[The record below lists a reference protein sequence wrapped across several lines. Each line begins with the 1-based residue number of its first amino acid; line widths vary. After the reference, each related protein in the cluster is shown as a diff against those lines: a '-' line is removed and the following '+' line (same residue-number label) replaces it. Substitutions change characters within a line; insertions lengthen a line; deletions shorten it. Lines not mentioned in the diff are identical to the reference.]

1 MNKKI
6 PLERLREISRQ
17 RSTHNVDAEP
27 GLRIELDAGTQRR
40 LAPEWPIRSSL
51 WL

>member
-1 MNKKI
+1 MGKKI
-6 PLERLREISRQ
+6 TLERLREISRQ
-17 RSTHNVDAEP
+17 RPTHNVDAEP
-27 GLRIELDAGTQRR
+27 GRGVEPGAGTQRR

>member
-17 RSTHNVDAEP
+17 RSTHNVDADP
-27 GLRIELDAGTQRR
+27 GLRVELDAGTQRR

>member
-1 MNKKI
+1 MSKKI

-17 RSTHNVDAEP
+17 RSTPKVDSEP
-27 GLRIELDAGTQRR
+27 GSGVEPGAGTQRR